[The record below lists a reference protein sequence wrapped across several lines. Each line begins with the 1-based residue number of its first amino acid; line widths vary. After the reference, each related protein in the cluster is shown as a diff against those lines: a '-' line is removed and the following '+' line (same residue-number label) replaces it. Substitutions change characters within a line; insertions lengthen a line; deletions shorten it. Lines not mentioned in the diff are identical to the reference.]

1 MQGLQKIVVGNDGSD
16 YSIEAVKLVA
26 EIAKAAGAKL
36 DVVHVSHLPATFYAA
51 AFETPIDLQAQMDS
65 LRQEAEHRA
74 KEALAAVGY
83 DANFVVI
90 DGHPA
95 DTLVE
100 YAEREG
106 ADLLVVGSRGAGA
119 IERFLLGSISDRVVH
134 HAHCPVLVVR

>member
-16 YSIEAVKLVA
+16 YSIDAVKLAA

-83 DANFVVI
+83 
-90 DGHPA
+90 PA